1 MEAEDLFKRDISWLS
16 FNFRVLQEA
25 MDPAVPLYER
35 IKFLAIYSSNLDEFF
50 RVRVASLRS
59 FKELKK
65 ETRRAMEVK
74 PKKELREIR
83 RIVRKQQER
92 FGHTFREE
100 ILPALA
106 EQGVHLLQ
114 ESDFSAEQ
122 EAFAGHYFKKQIKP
136 LLESFL
142 ISADTTEVPFLKNKA
157 LYFALSFRD
166 SNRLAII
173 NIPSDQLPR
182 FHRLPTSDG
191 SHQITFLDDIIR
203 HCLEDYFGQPVKGA
217 YAIKVSRDAEL
228 YIDDEYQGDLLEKI
242 KKSLATRNV
251 GLPTRFLYDNTMPE
265 EMLAQLK
272 KLLGLTKNDLI
283 PGARYH
289 NFNDFFT
296 FPDPTGKPGL
306 HFPPMPPLPHPQLE
320 GAASITALIAGQDQI
335 LHFPYQRYDY
345 LPQWIRE
352 AATDPEVVSIKIT
365 LYRVAS
371 RSAVIEALL
380 FARQQAK
387 AVTAF
392 IEAKARFDESSNIHF
407 GEQLENAGASVFY
420 SYPGI
425 KVHAKMLLISRREK
439 EKLRH
444 YAFLSTGNFNE
455 KTARVYA
462 DHALLTADPRLTEEI
477 AMIFSM
483 LERRILMP
491 SCQYL
496 LVAPFSLRQRFE
508 ALIEREIAHARSGR
522 DSYIILKLNNL
533 EDPGMIGKLYEASQ
547 AGVRIRIIVR
557 GICCLIPGR
566 EGLSENIEAISI
578 VDRFLEHARAYLFA
592 NGGREELFLASA
604 DWMTRNL
611 DHRVEIAWPIL
622 DPKVFAELRKFIELQ
637 WNDNIKARIIDADQ
651 SNRYRPARGSKP
663 EVSAQYDMYHF
674 LRTLSVK

>member
-166 SNRLAII
+166 SDRLAII

-547 AGVRIRIIVR
+547 AGVRIQIIVR